1 MSIHIICKTDMSKQS
16 HALISY
22 PEALKAILH
31 TQDAEKSVPLPLT
44 DAVGKILADPVYA
57 QFSVPEVA
65 LGAVDGFAVQSCQ
78 TADASP
84 NHPVILTEWKRCNTG
99 NPIPQGFDAVIRVE
113 SSEIDPSGRLVV
125 TAPIA
130 RNKNI
135 RLPGEDAV
143 FGELI
148 LPAGAGIRPMD
159 IAALGTY
166 GISEVTVRSVK
177 ICIIPSGSEIIPLG
191 SKPIGGQIVD
201 SNTPMAEAYLKF
213 CGADVFRT
221 NIVPDDYLEI
231 EKAVKAAVNDADIV
245 IISAGT
251 SAGTED
257 YTEKVIKDLGTL
269 VFHGI
274 ALNPGRPGLFGLIEG
289 KPVFGMPGYPAAA
302 QTFLRA
308 MVAPLLHKW
317 GIKTLSSEETL
328 HVRLGDPFESSE
340 SMENYSRFSVGKIG
354 DEYVAISQPSWSSV
368 QKTTVQSN
376 ALIVNP
382 SGTGTFHVGDVVPAI
397 IRCSRDELD
406 STILIAGAFER
417 IFEPLSNIAKK
428 RGITLRYGDH
438 KPYSALSH
446 LENVSTHLS
455 CFVGADTL
463 PTGDFI
469 SIQLAVSPSGE
480 NIYLVHR
487 ADLPEKDLIKTL
499 FALTKEDE
507 FVEGAAALGY
517 HVR

>member
-1 MSIHIICKTDMSKQS
+1 MSKQS

-22 PEALKAILH
+22 P
-31 TQDAEKSVPLPLT
+31 DAMAAVFRSKDPGRSVTLPLT
-44 DAVGKILADPVYA
+44 DSVGRILAEPLFA
-57 QFSVPEVA
+57 QFSVPEVP

-78 TADASP
+78 TADASEK
-84 NHPVILTEWKRCNTG
+84 HPVYLTEWKRCNTG
-99 NPIPQGFDAVIRVE
+99 NPLPQEFDAVIRVE
-113 SSEIDPSGRLVV
+113 SSVIDPAGKLVV

-130 RNKNI
+130 QNKNI

-177 ICIIPSGSEIIPLG
+177 ICIIPSGSELISLGAKPTGGEII
-191 SKPIGGQIVD
+191 D
-201 SNTPMAEAYLKF
+201 SNTPMAESYLKF

-221 NIVPDDYLEI
+221 DIVPDEYQEI
-231 EKAVKAAVNDADIV
+231 EKAVKSAVKDADIV

-269 VFHGI
+269 VFHGV
-274 ALNPGRPGLFGLIEG
+274 ALNPGRPALFGLIDE

-308 MVAPLLHKW
+308 FIAPLLTKW
-317 GIKTLSSEETL
+317 GIKPFASEENL
-328 HVRLGDPFESSE
+328 SVRLGDPFESSP

-354 DEYVAISQPSWSSV
+354 GDYVAISQPSWSSV

-382 SGTGTFHVGDVVPAI
+382 FGSGTFHAGDVVPAI

-406 STILIAGAFER
+406 STILIAGAYER
-417 IFEPLSNIAKK
+417 IFEPLSNLAKK
-428 RGITLRYGDH
+428 QGITLRYGDH

-446 LENVSTHLS
+446 LENASTHLS
-455 CFVGADTL
+455 CFVGTDAL

-469 SIQLAVSPSGE
+469 SIQLAVSPTGE
-480 NIYLVHR
+480 PIYLVHR
-487 ADLPEKDLIKTL
+487 TDLPNLDLVKTL
-499 FALTKEDE
+499 FSLTTEDE
-507 FVEGAAALGY
+507 FVNGAAALGY
-517 HVR
+517 HVS

>member
-1 MSIHIICKTDMSKQS
+1 MSKQS

-22 PEALKAILH
+22 P
-31 TQDAEKSVPLPLT
+31 DAMTAVFRSKDPRRSVTLPLT
-44 DAVGKILADPVYA
+44 DSVGRILAEPLFA
-57 QFSVPEVA
+57 QFSVPGVP

-78 TADASP
+78 TADASEK
-84 NHPVILTEWKRCNTG
+84 HPVYLTEWKRCNTG
-99 NPIPQGFDAVIRVE
+99 NPVPQEFDAVIRVE
-113 SSEIDPSGRLVV
+113 SSVIDPAGKLVV

-130 RNKNI
+130 QNKNI

-177 ICIIPSGSEIIPLG
+177 ICIIPSGSELIPLG
-191 SKPIGGQIVD
+191 VKPIGGEIID
-201 SNTPMAEAYLKF
+201 SNTPMAESYLKF

-221 NIVPDDYLEI
+221 DIVPDEYQEI
-231 EKAVKAAVNDADIV
+231 EKAVKSAVKDADIV

-269 VFHGI
+269 VFHGV
-274 ALNPGRPGLFGLIEG
+274 ALNPGRPALFGLIDE

-308 MVAPLLHKW
+308 FIAPLLTKW
-317 GIKTLSSEETL
+317 GIKPFASEEIL
-328 HVRLGDPFESSE
+328 SVRLGDPFESSP

-354 DEYVAISQPSWSSV
+354 DDYVAISQPSWSSV

-382 SGTGTFHVGDVVPAI
+382 FGSGTFHAGDVVPAI

-406 STILIAGAFER
+406 STILIAGAYER
-417 IFEPLSNIAKK
+417 IFEPLSNLAKK
-428 RGITLRYGDH
+428 QGITLRYGDH

-446 LENVSTHLS
+446 LENASTHLS
-455 CFVGADTL
+455 CFVGTDAL

-469 SIQLAVSPSGE
+469 SIQLAVSPTGE
-480 NIYLVHR
+480 PIYLVHR
-487 ADLPEKDLIKTL
+487 TDLPDLDLVNTL
-499 FALTKEDE
+499 FSLTTEDE
-507 FVEGAAALGY
+507 FVNGAAALGY
-517 HVR
+517 HVS